1 MTFNKYMYLIL
12 LTIVVLGFTGA
23 LIYYDQFNWVSGLI
37 LAVVTIVLF
46 WLGITQINKTKS

>member
-1 MTFNKYMYLIL
+1 MYLIL